1 MVRFLFKLFLGLLSI
16 VGVLIT
22 LYVVYTIQY
31 AKEKPKWIFDLTQ
44 KTKIEAENL
53 SLKRKTYIQKIKAC
67 MEQGSQCEDDHCEKN
82 VYDLFFRCIGV
93 KEDKRKVIPVEYEFT
108 N

>member
-1 MVRFLFKLFLGLLSI
+1 MVRVFFKLFLWLLSI
-16 VGVLIT
+16 AGVLVT

-31 AKEKPKWIFDLTQ
+31 TKEKPQWILNLTE

-53 SLKRKTYIQKIKAC
+53 SLKKKTYIQKIKQC
-67 MEQGSQCEDDHCEKN
+67 MDQGSQCEGDLCEKN
-82 VYDLFFRCIGV
+82 VYDLFFRCVGL
-93 KEDKRKVIPVEYEFT
+93 KEDKRKVIPVEYEYT